1 MTSARRLV
9 LLLVLVALLLGALAW
24 PYTVDDAFVIGR
36 YAARLAS
43 GRGYT
48 FVDGVDGV
56 DGPPTDGVTGPPA
69 LVFGVLASLLGIDP
83 VAAAKAVGLLAGALA
98 VGVSV
103 HAAQKRVVGRLAAP
117 VAGLFLV
124 LAPSYLVWSVA
135 GLETGIAAL
144 ASIVLAASVLS
155 QPQPVRAGLAA
166 AVLISFRPECIP
178 LAASLLSYLFRRRG
192 LSEMRWAAIL
202 PVLAWLAIAGFRLA
216 MFGTVGPLSLAAK
229 PPDLVHGAVYA
240 LRILTYGTAF
250 VAIPPAL
257 YAARGSRR
265 MRVLGVSILVH
276 LLAITLSGGDWMP
289 GVRLFVPALPL
300 LAWMVGVGISDL
312 SRLRPS
318 RLTLGSAIVAVL
330 AVPLSLFVFETARAR
345 EAGATREREG
355 RALALYLDAHA
366 HRVALIDVGFLSY
379 VGHFAPVD
387 LAGITDPSIGRLF
400 GDHLDK
406 PVTGAMLIDRGV
418 DAIVLHS
425 ASEPRFDA
433 AGHLTEL
440 AGHPIERR
448 LAMDENVRSAFAVA
462 EVRPYADDY
471 WYVVLLRRPASDT
484 PASTPASTPAITPA
498 TTERPGS

>member
-1 MTSARRLV
+1 MMSPRRLV

-48 FVDGVDGV
+48 FVDGVEGV
-56 DGPPTDGVTGPPA
+56 DGPATDGVTGPPA
-69 LVFGVLASLLGIDP
+69 LLLGVLASLLGIDP
-83 VAAAKAVGLLAGALA
+83 VDAAKAVGLLAGALA
-98 VGVSV
+98 VGVLV
-103 HAAQKRVVGRLAAP
+103 YAAQQRVVGRLAAP

-155 QPQPVRAGLAA
+155 SPQPVRAGFAA
-166 AVLISFRPECIP
+166 AVLVSFRPECIP
-178 LAASLLSYLFRRRG
+178 LAAALLSYLFRRRNPNA
-192 LSEMRWAAIL
+192 MKWAAIL
-202 PVLAWLAIAGFRLA
+202 PALAWATIIVFRLS

-240 LRILTYGTAF
+240 LRVLTYGTAF

-312 SRLRPS
+312 ARLRPS
-318 RLTLGSAIVAVL
+318 PLTLGSAIFVVL
-330 AVPLSLFVFETARAR
+330 AVPLALFVFETERAR

-355 RALALYLDAHA
+355 RALARYLDERA

-379 VGHFAPVD
+379 VGHFSPVD
-387 LAGITDPSIGRLF
+387 LAGITDPSIGRLV

-425 ASEPRFDA
+425 ATEPRFDGG
-433 AGHLTEL
+433 GHLTEL

-448 LAMDENVRSAFAVA
+448 LAMDENVRSAFTVA
-462 EVRPYADDY
+462 EVMPYADDY
-471 WYVVLLRRPASDT
+471 WYVVLLRRDA
-484 PASTPASTPAITPA
+484 
-498 TTERPGS
+498 PGAPSSMPSGAEGAGP